1 MKLKTKVKQN
11 LSILLEQY
19 SNSNETTLVKYGD
32 FADVQ
37 QAYIL
42 SKIGLESAHTMAYIK
57 SLGLPLPEMSKYAVF
72 TFPDKMPYSDQIS
85 IISFMAEYSVNPV
98 TNEFMEALLL
108 GNPVLIDNALGAI
121 KDFIKHH

>member
-19 SNSNETTLVKYGD
+19 NNETTLVKYGD
-32 FADVQ
+32 LADVQ

-42 SKIGLESAHTMAYIK
+42 SEIGLESAHTMAYIK
-57 SLGLPLPEMSKYAVF
+57 SLGLPMPEMSKYAVF
-72 TFPDKMPYSDQIS
+72 TFSDKMAYSDQIA
-85 IISFMAEYSVNPV
+85 IISFMTEYSLNPL
-98 TNEFMEALLL
+98 TNEFMKAILL
-108 GNPVLIDNALGAI
+108 GNTVVIDNTLGAI

>member
-1 MKLKTKVKQN
+1 MRLKTKVKQK

-19 SNSNETTLVKYGD
+19 NNETTLVKYGD
-32 FADVQ
+32 LADVQ

-42 SKIGLESAHTMAYIK
+42 SELGLESAYAMAYIK
-57 SLGLPLPEMSKYAVF
+57 SLGIPMPEMSKYAVF
-72 TFPDKMPYSDQIS
+72 TFSDKMPYSDQIA
-85 IISFMAEYSVNPV
+85 IISFMTEYSLNPL
-98 TNEFMEALLL
+98 TNEFMEAILL

>member
-19 SNSNETTLVKYGD
+19 NNETTLVKYGD
-32 FADVQ
+32 LADVQ

-42 SKIGLESAHTMAYIK
+42 SEIGLESAHAMAYIK
-57 SLGLPLPEMSKYAVF
+57 SLGLPMPEMSKYAVF
-72 TFPDKMPYSDQIS
+72 TFSNKIPYSDQIA
-85 IISFMAEYSVNPV
+85 IVSFMTEYSLNPL
-98 TNEFMEALLL
+98 TNKFMEAILL
-108 GNPVLIDNALGAI
+108 GNPALIDNTLGAI